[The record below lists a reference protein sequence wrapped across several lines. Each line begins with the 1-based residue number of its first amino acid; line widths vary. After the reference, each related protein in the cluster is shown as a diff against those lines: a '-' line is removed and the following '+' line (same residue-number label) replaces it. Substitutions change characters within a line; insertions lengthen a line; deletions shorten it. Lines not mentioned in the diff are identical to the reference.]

1 MIIDMMTTPTSL
13 CVQVKL
19 EGDDVIIKADK
30 KSLETT
36 RRVKESVSASSNE
49 DNRTFLI
56 IGGGQEREGRE
67 GREGGREGEREGKSR
82 AKRV

>member
-1 MIIDMMTTPTSL
+1 MIIDMMTTPTPL
-13 CVQVKL
+13 CVQVKV

-30 KSLETT
+30 KLLETT

-56 IGGGQEREGRE
+56 IGGGKERGV
-67 GREGGREGEREGKSR
+67 EGGRR
-82 AKRV
+82 